1 MLKSA
6 AAIRL
11 TRPELDRWS
20 RITGFEPVDVRT
32 VDELRRYVAACKRY
46 YWGSSDE
53 TRFLYWLMD
62 EEAARCMAG
71 LLMTAR

>member
-1 MLKSA
+1 M
-6 AAIRL
+6 

-53 TRFLYWLMD
+53 TRFLYWLID
-62 EEAARCMAG
+62 EKPLAAWLGC
-71 LLMTAR
+71 